1 MIFVIFVILF
11 YDESFRMGGEI
22 LNFFSLIKSALD
34 KFFVKNPPTT
44 SHEMETQSE
53 LWHDI
58 YMNNGIWLKN
68 DVISLR
74 LPTAITSELSR
85 LVFAESVI
93 RTDEK
98 SPYKAIID
106 DFSNRL
112 DDEFETALAFGGMM
126 FKPFLSQ
133 GKIYI
138 DLIRA
143 DCFAPVEFVG
153 KMMTSAIFVSKK
165 TVGNTYFTLV
175 EYHKFN
181 GKDRTHTIKN
191 KVCKSLN
198 SEIIGWECNFS
209 EVPEWSGLV
218 KEITFINVEKPLFS
232 YFKVPSSNDID
243 IDSPLGVSVY
253 ARAVDLIR
261 QADEQWARIE
271 WEYESKETALDVS
284 TDMIKENTLPKRK
297 NRIYRKY
304 DVDNLDGNFYNIFSP
319 EIRDSA
325 QFNYF
330 NRILQRIEFNCG
342 LAYGTLSDPQTVEK
356 TAEEIRTSKQRS
368 YTQVS
373 AIQRNLEF
381 TLENVLY
388 IFNYYAGYFG
398 LSRSDAVLSCVWG
411 DSVLEDTDKEFQRRL
426 QMVNAGILTKE
437 KFIAWYFHCDENKA
451 NEYIPQSDG
460 LFGGV

>member
-1 MIFVIFVILF
+1 M
-11 YDESFRMGGEI
+11 
-22 LNFFSLIKSALD
+22 NFFSLIKSAVN
-34 KFFVKNPPTT
+34 KFFSKNQSVV
-44 SHEMETQSE
+44 SHEMQTQSE

-58 YMNNGIWLKN
+58 YTNNGIWLKN

-74 LPTAITSELSR
+74 LPAAITSEMSR
-85 LVFAESVI
+85 LVFTESEI
-93 RTDEK
+93 TTDEK
-98 SPYKAIID
+98 SPYKATVD
-106 DFSNRL
+106 DFSSRL

-126 FKPFLSQ
+126 FKPYLSH
-133 GKIYI
+133 GKIQI

-143 DCFAPVEFVG
+143 DCFVPVAFVG
-153 KMMTSAIFVSKK
+153 KTMTSAVFVSKK
-165 TVGNTYFTLV
+165 NVGNACFTLI
-175 EYHKFN
+175 EYHEFN
-181 GKDRTHTIKN
+181 AENRTHTVKN
-191 KVCKSLN
+191 RVCKSLN
-198 SEIIGWECNFS
+198 SEIIGWECPFN

-218 KEITFINVEKPLFS
+218 REITFTNVEKPLFS
-232 YFKVPSSNDID
+232 YFKVPSANDID
-243 IDSPLGVSVY
+243 LDSPLGVSVY

-284 TDMIKENTLPKRK
+284 MDMIKENALPKRK

-304 DVDNLDGNFYNIFSP
+304 DVDNLDGNFYNVFSP

-356 TAEEIRTSKQRS
+356 TAEEIKTSKQRS

-373 AIQRNLEF
+373 AIQRNLETAINDLF
-381 TLENVLY
+381 YAVSVYAKIGGISSENAEIV
-388 IFNYYAGYFG
+388 
-398 LSRSDAVLSCVWG
+398 CTWG

-437 KFIAWYFHCDENKA
+437 KFVSWYFHCDENQA
-451 NEYIPQSDG
+451 NDYIPQSDG

>member
-1 MIFVIFVILF
+1 M
-11 YDESFRMGGEI
+11 
-22 LNFFSLIKSALD
+22 NFFSLIKSAVN
-34 KFFVKNPPTT
+34 KFFSRNQPVV
-44 SHEMETQSE
+44 SHEMQTQSE

-58 YMNNGIWLKN
+58 YTNNGIWLKN
-68 DVISLR
+68 DVIPLR
-74 LPTAITSELSR
+74 LPAAIASELSR
-85 LVFAESVI
+85 LVFTESEI
-93 RTDEK
+93 TTDEK
-98 SPYKAIID
+98 SPYKATTD
-106 DFSNRL
+106 DFTSRL
-112 DDEFETALAFGGMM
+112 DDELATALAFGGMM
-126 FKPFLSQ
+126 FKPYLSH
-133 GKIYI
+133 GKICI

-143 DCFAPVEFVG
+143 DCFIPVAFVG
-153 KMMTSAIFVSKK
+153 KTMTSAVFVSRK
-165 TVGNTYFTLV
+165 TVGNACFTLI
-175 EYHKFN
+175 EYHEFN
-181 GKDRTHTIKN
+181 SGNNTHTIKN
-191 KVCKSLN
+191 KVCKSLD
-198 SEIIGWECNFS
+198 SEIIGWECSFD

-218 KEITFINVEKPLFS
+218 REITFTNVEKPLFS
-232 YFKVPSSNDID
+232 YFRVPSANDID
-243 IDSPLGVSVY
+243 LDSPLGVSVY

-284 TDMIKENTLPKRK
+284 MDMIKENSLPRRK

-304 DVDNLDGNFYNIFSP
+304 DVDNLDGNFYNVFSP

-373 AIQRNLEF
+373 AIQRNLETAINDLF
-381 TLENVLY
+381 YAVSVYAKIGGISSENAEIV
-388 IFNYYAGYFG
+388 
-398 LSRSDAVLSCVWG
+398 CTWG

-426 QMVNAGILTKE
+426 QMVSAGILTKE
-437 KFIAWYFHCDENKA
+437 KFIAWYFHCDENQA
-451 NEYIPQSDG
+451 NDYIPQSDG

>member
-1 MIFVIFVILF
+1 M
-11 YDESFRMGGEI
+11 
-22 LNFFSLIKSALD
+22 NFFSLLKSAIN
-34 KFFVKNPPTT
+34 KFFNKNETVV
-44 SHEMETQSE
+44 SHEMQTQGE

-58 YMNNGIWLKN
+58 YTNNGIWLKN

-85 LVFAESVI
+85 LVFTESEI
-93 RTDEK
+93 TTDEK
-98 SPYKAIID
+98 SPYKAIVY
-106 DFSNRL
+106 DFTNRL

-126 FKPFLSQ
+126 FKPFLSH
-133 GKIYI
+133 GKIFI

-143 DCFAPVEFVG
+143 DCFAPVAFVG
-153 KMMTSAIFVSKK
+153 KTMTSAIFISKK
-165 TVGNTYFTLV
+165 TVGNACFTLI
-175 EYHKFN
+175 EYHDFN
-181 GKDRTHTIKN
+181 AKNRTHTIKN

-198 SEIIGWECNFS
+198 SEIIGWECSFS

-218 KEITFINVEKPLFS
+218 AEITFTNVEKPLFS
-232 YFKVPSSNDID
+232 YFRVPSANDID
-243 IDSPLGVSVY
+243 LDSPLGVSVY
-253 ARAVDLIR
+253 ARSVDLIR

-284 TDMIKENTLPKRK
+284 QDMIKENGLPKRK

-319 EIRDSA
+319 EIRDSS

-373 AIQRNLEF
+373 AIQRNLETAINDLF
-381 TLENVLY
+381 YAVSVYAKIGGISSENAE
-388 IFNYYAGYFG
+388 II
-398 LSRSDAVLSCVWG
+398 CTWG

-426 QMVNAGILTKE
+426 QMVNSGILTKE
-437 KFIAWYFHCDENKA
+437 KFISWYFHCDEKNA
-451 NEYIPQSDG
+451 AEYIPQSDA
-460 LFGGV
+460 LFGGM

>member
-1 MIFVIFVILF
+1 M
-11 YDESFRMGGEI
+11 
-22 LNFFSLIKSALD
+22 NFFSLIKSAID
-34 KFFVKNPPTT
+34 KFFSRNESVV
-44 SHEMETQSE
+44 SHEMQTQSE

-58 YMNNGIWLKN
+58 YTNNALWLKN

-85 LVFAESVI
+85 LVFTESEI
-93 RTDEK
+93 KTDEK
-98 SPYKAIID
+98 SRYKAIVD
-106 DFSNRL
+106 DFTSRL

-126 FKPFLSQ
+126 FKPYLSH
-133 GKIYI
+133 GKIFI
-138 DLIRA
+138 DMIRA
-143 DCFAPVEFVG
+143 DCFAPVAFVG
-153 KMMTSAIFVSKK
+153 KVMTSAIFISKK
-165 TVGNTYFTLV
+165 TIGNAYFTLI
-175 EYHKFN
+175 EYHDFN
-181 GKDRTHTIKN
+181 AESHTHTIKN

-198 SEIIGWECNFS
+198 SEIIGWECGFD
-209 EVPEWSGLV
+209 EVSEWSGLV
-218 KEITFINVEKPLFS
+218 PEIVFRNIEKPLFS
-232 YFKVPSSNDID
+232 YFRVPSANDID
-243 IDSPLGVSVY
+243 LDSPLGVSVY

-284 TDMIKENTLPKRK
+284 MDMIKENALPKRK

-342 LAYGTLSDPQTVEK
+342 LAYGTLSDPQTIEK
-356 TAEEIRTSKQRS
+356 TAEEIKTSKQRS

-373 AIQRNLEF
+373 AIQRNLETAINNLF
-381 TLENVLY
+381 YAVSVYAKIGGISSENAE
-388 IFNYYAGYFG
+388 IT
-398 LSRSDAVLSCVWG
+398 CTWG

-426 QMVNAGILTKE
+426 QMVNAGLLTKE
-437 KFIAWYFHCDENKA
+437 KFISWYFHCDQNQA
-451 NEYIPQSDG
+451 GQYIPQSDG

>member
-1 MIFVIFVILF
+1 MQ
-11 YDESFRMGGEI
+11 
-22 LNFFSLIKSALD
+22 
-34 KFFVKNPPTT
+34 
-44 SHEMETQSE
+44 TQSE

-58 YMNNGIWLKN
+58 YTNNGIWLKN

-74 LPTAITSELSR
+74 LSAAVTSEMSR
-85 LVFAESVI
+85 LVFTESEVT
-93 RTDEK
+93 TDEK

-106 DFSNRL
+106 DFSSRL

-126 FKPFLSQ
+126 FKPYISH
-133 GKIYI
+133 GKICI

-143 DCFAPVEFVG
+143 DCFIPVAFVG
-153 KMMTSAIFVSKK
+153 KTMTSAVFVSRK
-165 TVGNTYFTLV
+165 TVGNACFTLI
-175 EYHKFN
+175 EYHEFN
-181 GKDRTHTIKN
+181 AGNHTHTIKN
-191 KVCKSLN
+191 KVCKSLD
-198 SEIIGWECNFS
+198 SEIIGWECSFD

-218 KEITFINVEKPLFS
+218 REITFTNVEKPLFS
-232 YFKVPSSNDID
+232 YFRVPSANDID
-243 IDSPLGVSVY
+243 LDSPLGISVY

-284 TDMIKENTLPKRK
+284 MDMIKENSLPRRK

-304 DVDNLDGNFYNIFSP
+304 DVDNLDGNFYNVFSP

-356 TAEEIRTSKQRS
+356 TAEEIKTSKQRS

-373 AIQRNLEF
+373 AIQRNLETAINDLF
-381 TLENVLY
+381 YAVSVYAKIGGISSENAEIV
-388 IFNYYAGYFG
+388 
-398 LSRSDAVLSCVWG
+398 CTWG

-426 QMVNAGILTKE
+426 QMVSAGILTKE
-437 KFIAWYFHCDENKA
+437 KFIAWYFHCDENQA
-451 NEYIPQSDG
+451 NDYIPQSDG

>member
-1 MIFVIFVILF
+1 M
-11 YDESFRMGGEI
+11 
-22 LNFFSLIKSALD
+22 NFFSLLKSAIN
-34 KFFVKNPPTT
+34 KFFYKNETVV
-44 SHEMETQSE
+44 SHEMQTQSE

-58 YMNNGIWLKN
+58 YTNNGIWLKN

-85 LVFAESVI
+85 LVFTESEI
-93 RTDEK
+93 TTDDK
-98 SPYKAIID
+98 SPYKANVD
-106 DFSNRL
+106 DFTSRL

-126 FKPFLSQ
+126 FKPFLSH
-133 GKIYI
+133 GKIFI

-143 DCFAPVEFVG
+143 DCFMPVAFVG
-153 KMMTSAIFVSKK
+153 KVMTSAIFVSRK
-165 TVGNTYFTLV
+165 TIGNACFTLI
-175 EYHKFN
+175 EYHDFN
-181 GKDRTHTIKN
+181 AEKHTHTIKN

-198 SEIIGWECNFS
+198 SEIIGWECGFD

-218 KEITFINVEKPLFS
+218 PEIVFRNIEKPLFS
-232 YFKVPSSNDID
+232 YFRVPSANDID
-243 IDSPLGVSVY
+243 LDSPLGVSVY

-284 TDMIKENTLPKRK
+284 QDMIKENGLPKRK

-304 DVDNLDGNFYNIFSP
+304 DIDNLDGNFYNIFSP

-368 YTQVS
+368 YTQIS
-373 AIQRNLEF
+373 AIQRNLETAVNDLF
-381 TLENVLY
+381 
-388 IFNYYAGYFG
+388 YAVSVYAKIGG
-398 LSRSDAVLSCVWG
+398 ISSEDAEITCTWG

-437 KFIAWYFHCDENKA
+437 KFISWYFHCDENDA
-451 NEYIPQSDG
+451 SEYIPQSDG

>member
-1 MIFVIFVILF
+1 MQ
-11 YDESFRMGGEI
+11 
-22 LNFFSLIKSALD
+22 
-34 KFFVKNPPTT
+34 
-44 SHEMETQSE
+44 TQSE

-58 YMNNGIWLKN
+58 YTNNVIWLKN
-68 DVISLR
+68 DVIPLR
-74 LPTAITSELSR
+74 LPAAIASELSR
-85 LVFAESVI
+85 LVFTESEI
-93 RTDEK
+93 TTDEK
-98 SPYKAIID
+98 SPYKAITD
-106 DFSNRL
+106 DFTNRL

-126 FKPFLSQ
+126 FKPYLSH
-133 GKIYI
+133 GKICI

-143 DCFAPVEFVG
+143 DCFMPVAFVG
-153 KMMTSAIFVSKK
+153 KTMTSAIFVSKK
-165 TVGNTYFTLV
+165 TLGNAYFTLI
-175 EYHKFN
+175 EYHEFN
-181 GKDRTHTIKN
+181 AENHTHTIKN

-198 SEIIGWECNFS
+198 SEIIGWECPFS

-218 KEITFINVEKPLFS
+218 RKITFTNIEKPLFS
-232 YFKVPSSNDID
+232 YFKISSANDID
-243 IDSPLGVSVY
+243 LDSPLGVSVY

-284 TDMIKENTLPKRK
+284 ADLIKKNALPKRK
-297 NRIYRKY
+297 SRIYRKY

-356 TAEEIRTSKQRS
+356 TAEEIKTSKQRS

-373 AIQRNLEF
+373 AIQRNLETAINDLF
-381 TLENVLY
+381 YAVSVYAKIGGISSENAEIV
-388 IFNYYAGYFG
+388 
-398 LSRSDAVLSCVWG
+398 CTWG

-426 QMVNAGILTKE
+426 QMVSAGILTKE
-437 KFIAWYFHCDENKA
+437 KFISWYFHCDESQA
-451 NEYIPQSDG
+451 VDYIPQADG
-460 LFGGV
+460 LFGGM

>member
-1 MIFVIFVILF
+1 M
-11 YDESFRMGGEI
+11 
-22 LNFFSLIKSALD
+22 NFFSLLKSAIN
-34 KFFVKNPPTT
+34 KFFSKNETFV
-44 SHEMETQSE
+44 SSEMQTESE

-58 YMNNGIWLKN
+58 YVNNGIWLKN
-68 DVISLR
+68 DIISLR
-74 LPTAITSELSR
+74 LPAAITSELSR
-85 LVFAESVI
+85 LVFTESEI
-93 RTDEK
+93 STDEK
-98 SPYKAIID
+98 SPYKANVD
-106 DFSNRL
+106 DFTHCL

-126 FKPFLSQ
+126 FKPYLSH
-133 GKIYI
+133 GKIFI

-143 DCFAPVEFVG
+143 DCFAPVAFVG
-153 KMMTSAIFVSKK
+153 KTMTSAVFVSKK
-165 TVGNTYFTLV
+165 TVGNACFTLI
-175 EYHKFN
+175 EYHEFN
-181 GKDRTHTIKN
+181 AENHTHTIKN

-198 SEIIGWECNFS
+198 SEIIGWECSFS

-218 KEITFINVEKPLFS
+218 SEIVFRNVEKPLFS
-232 YFKVPSSNDID
+232 YFRVPSANDID
-243 IDSPLGVSVY
+243 LDSPLGVSVY

-284 TDMIKENTLPKRK
+284 QDMIKENALPKRK
-297 NRIYRKY
+297 NRIYRKF
-304 DVDNLDGNFYNIFSP
+304 DIDNIDGNFYNIFSP

-373 AIQRNLEF
+373 AIQRNLESAINDLF
-381 TLENVLY
+381 
-388 IFNYYAGYFG
+388 YAVSVYAKIGG
-398 LSRSDAVLSCVWG
+398 ISTEDAEITCTWG

-426 QMVNAGILTKE
+426 QMVNAGILTNE
-437 KFIAWYFHCDENKA
+437 KFISWYFHCNEDKA
-451 NEYIPQSDG
+451 SEYIPQSDG
-460 LFGGV
+460 LFGGM

>member
-1 MIFVIFVILF
+1 M
-11 YDESFRMGGEI
+11 
-22 LNFFSLIKSALD
+22 NFFSLIKSAVN
-34 KFFVKNPPTT
+34 KFFNKNETVV
-44 SHEMETQSE
+44 SHEMQTQSE
-53 LWHDI
+53 IWHDI
-58 YMNNGIWLKN
+58 YLNNGIWLKN

-85 LVFAESVI
+85 LVFTESEI
-93 RTDEK
+93 TTDEK
-98 SPYKAIID
+98 SQYKAIID
-106 DFSNRL
+106 DFTNRL

-126 FKPFLSQ
+126 FKPFLSH
-133 GKIYI
+133 GKIFI

-143 DCFAPVEFVG
+143 DCFAPVAFVG
-153 KMMTSAIFVSKK
+153 KVMTSAIFISKK
-165 TVGNTYFTLV
+165 VIGNACFTLI
-175 EYHKFN
+175 EYHDFN
-181 GKDRTHTIKN
+181 EENRTHTIKN

-198 SEIIGWECNFS
+198 SEIIGWECSFS

-218 KEITFINVEKPLFS
+218 AEITFTNVEKPLFS
-232 YFKVPSSNDID
+232 YFRVPSANDID
-243 IDSPLGVSVY
+243 LDSPLGVSVY

-284 TDMIKENTLPKRK
+284 QDMIKENALPKRK

-368 YTQVS
+368 YTQVA
-373 AIQRNLEF
+373 AIQRNLETAINDLF
-381 TLENVLY
+381 
-388 IFNYYAGYFG
+388 YAVSVYAKIGG
-398 LSRSDAVLSCVWG
+398 ISSKNAEIVCTWG

-426 QMVNAGILTKE
+426 QMVNSGILTKE
-437 KFIAWYFHCDENKA
+437 KFISWYFHCDENQA
-451 NEYIPQSDG
+451 GEYIPQADA
-460 LFGGV
+460 LFGGM

>member
-1 MIFVIFVILF
+1 M
-11 YDESFRMGGEI
+11 
-22 LNFFSLIKSALD
+22 NFFSLLKSAVN
-34 KFFVKNPPTT
+34 KFFSKNQPVI
-44 SHEMETQSE
+44 SHEMQTQSE
-53 LWHDI
+53 LWHNI
-58 YMNNGIWLKN
+58 YTNNGIWLKN

-74 LPTAITSELSR
+74 LPTAVTSELSR
-85 LVFAESVI
+85 LVFTESEI
-93 RTDEK
+93 TTDEK
-98 SPYKAIID
+98 SPYKAITD
-106 DFSNRL
+106 DFASRL

-126 FKPFLSQ
+126 FKPYLSH
-133 GKIYI
+133 GKIFI
-138 DLIRA
+138 DIIRA
-143 DCFAPVEFVG
+143 DCFAPVAFVG
-153 KMMTSAIFVSKK
+153 KVMTSAIFVSKK
-165 TVGNTYFTLV
+165 TVGNAYFTLI
-175 EYHKFN
+175 EYHDFN
-181 GKDRTHTIKN
+181 AVNRTHTIKN

-198 SEIIGWECNFS
+198 SELIGWECPFS

-218 KEITFINVEKPLFS
+218 PEIVFRNIEKPLFS
-232 YFKVPSSNDID
+232 YFRVPSANNID
-243 IDSPLGVSVY
+243 LDSPLGVSVY

-284 TDMIKENTLPKRK
+284 EDLIKKNTLPKRK

-373 AIQRNLEF
+373 AIQRNLETAVNDLF
-381 TLENVLY
+381 YAVSVYAKIGGISSENAE
-388 IFNYYAGYFG
+388 IT
-398 LSRSDAVLSCVWG
+398 CTWG

-426 QMVNAGILTKE
+426 QMVSAG
-437 KFIAWYFHCDENKA
+437 
-451 NEYIPQSDG
+451 
-460 LFGGV
+460 